1 MLAAVN
7 FKMMNVSKYTINE
20 NLLILDRLF
29 LKGDEIFIQSYD
41 PVNGRPQKVFLT
53 DRTLIGSISSD
64 FYWKL
69 EKKLSKLVD
78 A

>member
-1 MLAAVN
+1 
-7 FKMMNVSKYTINE
+7 MNVSKYTITE
-20 NLLILDRLF
+20 NLIILDRLF
-29 LKGDEIFIQSYD
+29 IKGDEIFIQSYD
-41 PVNGRPQKVFLT
+41 PVNGRPQKVFLA

-69 EKKLSKLVD
+69 EKKISKLAD